1 MYILVGDDGQIGPVH
16 DTRLQSQID
25 LNDKNVCRKALGK
38 RIYETFTDVVIL
50 RDNPRCVEHE
60 RQRDLLLRLQNLEHT
75 QEDFKILQGHCR
87 SNLSIEEIAT
97 FNEAILLTKTNSR
110 KNEKN
115 LQKASELRNEN
126 GNPLVRIPS
135 VCSTTYAKV
144 APDEEAEGLKKELF
158 LIEDM
163 RIMVTANYW
172 IDAGV
177 CNGSIGELI
186 HIVYLPGNGPPKLP
200 DCLIVSIPDYTGPSC
215 LTDRPTCVPLFP
227 ESKTQKKFIKGQTI
241 HQRTQFQLVMAWAIT
256 IDKSQGLTL
265 CKIMVDLEGK
275 RNEPSLPFVAFS
287 QTGNLENVMIDQTPG
302 TFTSDSLNK
311 LRKSKNFKS
320 RLNNDKRLELL
331 AENTLE
337 KYSDIISTIQ
347 QNVLHLQL
355 LNQNLFTYNYIIPV
369 FQPQR

>member
-177 CNGSIGELI
+177 CNGSTGELI
-186 HIVYLPGNGPPKLP
+186 YIYIYIYIYLNCANKDDVFSRHPPP
-200 DCLIVSIPDYTGPSC
+200 PPPISYN
-215 LTDRPTCVPLFP
+215 F
-227 ESKTQKKFIKGQTI
+227 SK
-241 HQRTQFQLVMAWAIT
+241 RNLYTQFFF
-256 IDKSQGLTL
+256 K
-265 CKIMVDLEGK
+265 K
-275 RNEPSLPFVAFS
+275 
-287 QTGNLENVMIDQTPG
+287 
-302 TFTSDSLNK
+302 TSHKTVSFIC
-311 LRKSKNFKS
+311 S
-320 RLNNDKRLELL
+320 
-331 AENTLE
+331 
-337 KYSDIISTIQ
+337 
-347 QNVLHLQL
+347 HL
-355 LNQNLFTYNYIIPV
+355 
-369 FQPQR
+369 